1 MESPPTFL
9 SSIFVAG
16 SRQRDG
22 VGGALISVLRKI
34 IYALLTCVFVTVGSI
49 IGALV
54 VILGGKD
61 ENMGFLHGIGVGA
74 LSGAILAME
83 ILDSFLAFL
92 NSHPSQSRGTL
103 LLVIKFSCGYVSRK
117 IVQERVTQAI
127 YATLPRQ
134 ENDLEEP
141 RDIFDTET
149 LPNGLSLLAL
159 QQLGRANFDVTQKDG
174 STPTCA
180 ICLQDF
186 QQGEDIRKLPL
197 CSHTFHLPCVD
208 AWLARHGTCPLCRR
222 HFGH

>member
-1 MESPPTFL
+1 MESPPTSL
-9 SSIFVAG
+9 SSIFVG
-16 SRQRDG
+16 GNTGGDG
-22 VGGALISVLRKI
+22 VGGCLCSVLKKTV
-34 IYALLTCVFVTVGSI
+34 YALLTCVFVTVGSM

-61 ENMGFLHGIGVGA
+61 ENMGFFHGIGVGA

-134 ENDLEEP
+134 VNDLEES

-149 LPNGLSLLAL
+149 HPNGLSLLAL
-159 QQLGRANFDVTQKDG
+159 QRLGRANFDATQKDG
-174 STPTCA
+174 TSPTCA

-197 CSHTFHLPCVD
+197 CSHIFHLPCVD
-208 AWLARHGTCPLCRR
+208 AWLARHGSCPLCRR
-222 HFGH
+222 HFDH

>member
-16 SRQRDG
+16 SRERDG
-22 VGGALISVLRKI
+22 VGGALFSVLRKI
-34 IYALLTCVFVTVGSI
+34 VYAVLTCVFVTVGSI

-103 LLVIKFSCGYVSRK
+103 LLVD
-117 IVQERVTQAI
+117 
-127 YATLPRQ
+127 
-134 ENDLEEP
+134 NDLEES

-159 QQLGRANFDVTQKDG
+159 QQLGRDNFDVTQKDG
-174 STPTCA
+174 CTPTCA
-180 ICLQDF
+180 ICLQV
-186 QQGEDIRKLPL
+186 LP
-197 CSHTFHLPCVD
+197 
-208 AWLARHGTCPLCRR
+208 PLHWRR
-222 HFGH
+222 QKF